1 MKDSVAIHYEVLEQ
15 QISYR
20 DSLIRHKEKGYI
32 VAGTNQSLDDLIASA
47 EVGIR
52 HTQMVIDSFER

>member
-1 MKDSVAIHYEVLEQ
+1 MKDSIAILYEVLEQ

-20 DSLIRHKEKGYI
+20 DGLMRHKEKGYI
-32 VAGTNQSLDDLIASA
+32 AVGTNQSLDDLIASA

-52 HTQMVIDSFER
+52 HTQMVIDSFKR

>member
-1 MKDSVAIHYEVLEQ
+1 MKDTVAILYEVLEQ
-15 QISYR
+15 KISYR

-32 VAGTNQSLDDLIASA
+32 AAGTNQSLDDLIASA

-52 HTQMVIDSFER
+52 HTQMMIDSFER

>member
-1 MKDSVAIHYEVLEQ
+1 MKDSIVIRYKVLEQ

-20 DSLIRHKEKGYI
+20 DSLMRHKEKGYI
-32 VAGTNQSLDDLIASA
+32 VVGTTQSLDDLIASA

-52 HTQMVIDSFER
+52 HTQIMIDSFKR